1 MEQST
6 DLKWQRDD
14 FTDITEPFENDL
26 LNRKPL
32 AEHLTRYIDRLQV
45 GAVLALDAR
54 WGEGKTWFVMH
65 WQKYLEQTAIPHKVI
80 YINAFAQDHIDDPF
94 LLIAAELRAIIAQDL
109 SAQKRFTEKVMQ
121 VSKVLAPAAYKAAI
135 STGVKWV
142 MDINDGGDKL
152 EKLQEKLIDAASEQ
166 VGLWVEKQIKE
177 HENNKNAFANFKTV
191 LKELAAK
198 HEQPIVIII
207 DELDRCNPLFSVRLI
222 ERIKHFFDIPNIVFV
237 LVCDKHQLQKTICH
251 QFGYDENLGEAY
263 LDKFIDFSIKF
274 EKNRIK
280 ENEYLNAIEKTMH
293 QLGFDENIINDM
305 KFDIQ
310 VYSTVFNIS
319 IRQLYKILNQF
330 SLIGFNNDINRD
342 RFLIFKLIAPSY
354 IDNLEIYSCM
364 CHAFYFYPNK
374 IKPTHYVEKVS
385 EFKRSFASHI
395 VGDIQDADTN
405 FDFDSFKINS
415 FQAAT
420 HRIVFTLLEEKVGLE
435 DFIDKN
441 THHSPPLYRGDT
453 QLAEISNA
461 ENQFTKKIS
470 SYCPSPIS
478 NYKQMNSSWNEY
490 IKTGLNE

>member
-1 MEQST
+1 MEQSSG
-6 DLKWQRDD
+6 LNWQRDD
-14 FTDITEPFENDL
+14 FANITEPFENDL

-65 WQKYLEQTAIPHKVI
+65 WQKYLEQTESPHKVI

-121 VSKVLAPAAYKAAI
+121 VGKVLAPAAYKAAV
-135 STGVKWV
+135 STSVKWA
-142 MDINDGGDKL
+142 MGINDGSDKL
-152 EKLQEKLIDAASEQ
+152 EKLQEQLIDAASEQ
-166 VGLWVEKQIKE
+166 VGLWVENQIKE

-263 LDKFIDFSIKF
+263 LDKFIDFSINL
-274 EKNRIK
+274 ERPMNDNRNK
-280 ENEYLNAIEKTMH
+280 EFLLVISDTMFK
-293 QLGFDENIINDM
+293 LGFTEKEIDDYKYAILIFATIHSN
-305 KFDIQ
+305 
-310 VYSTVFNIS
+310 S
-319 IRQLYKILNQF
+319 IRQIIKNINRFSLLQVKDNNKDIVLLYKLFNPIIDNQLPLFMYMLYDFIRHFDKQTVTLTNSNQLEKYISEVVFTFDEKIKDYRFSNNVHSIENQIRHTMQQDLGLFFNKLSIITYRFLNISKYPDGRENELLKDFCSQF
-330 SLIGFNNDINRD
+330 SI
-342 RFLIFKLIAPSY
+342 KSY
-354 IDNLEIYSCM
+354 ALPLELN
-364 CHAFYFYPNK
+364 H
-374 IKPTHYVEKVS
+374 
-385 EFKRSFASHI
+385 
-395 VGDIQDADTN
+395 Q
-405 FDFDSFKINS
+405 
-415 FQAAT
+415 
-420 HRIVFTLLEEKVGLE
+420 
-435 DFIDKN
+435 
-441 THHSPPLYRGDT
+441 
-453 QLAEISNA
+453 
-461 ENQFTKKIS
+461 
-470 SYCPSPIS
+470 
-478 NYKQMNSSWNEY
+478 WNEY